1 VKLAV
6 PVVCLVGIGL
16 GVSALLIARS
26 EPEASLAGVS
36 VAGQLALVGAGWALL
51 GCGLVAST
59 RRPASRFGL
68 LLALAGC
75 AWLLVEYNNPGVGSA
90 LAFTVGLVAYA
101 ACPPLV
107 AHAALGYPDGR
118 LSRRLEHG
126 AVALAYLSA
135 LLLLGLLPALAYDPA
150 AEGCSQC
157 PRNLLAVTNAPG
169 MADALDTLGLV
180 LGLLSA
186 AALAALAI
194 TRIVGSTS
202 AARLL
207 KAPVLVAA
215 AVYLALVAADYAHG
229 LGRGFL
235 SNDDLDKRLWL
246 GQAAALLTLV
256 LGVVLAWV
264 REWRARTAVARL
276 VVELGETP
284 APGELRDALGQA
296 LADPGLELVYPLGDE
311 RYVDGRGR
319 PVRLPQAEGRAVT
332 PLLRG
337 GNAVAVLIHKAELLD
352 DPGLV
357 EEVGRAATLALEHE
371 RLQAEVRAQLDQL
384 RASRSRTV
392 AAGDA
397 ERRRLER
404 DLHDGAQ
411 QRLVVLSLAL
421 RLLRAELSGAA
432 AGRVDAAD
440 AELRHAIEDLRSL
453 ARGIYPAVLAD
464 EGLASALTSL
474 AESGRVPIVV
484 REAPYE
490 RLDPAVE
497 AAAYFLVAEIAKR
510 NVSSV
515 GVRATV
521 NGSRLLVEVNAAG
534 TLEAELVEIEDR
546 IGALDG
552 ELMVERTPVGRT
564 TVRAELPC
572 AS

>member
-6 PVVCLVGIGL
+6 PGVCVVGVGL
-16 GVSALLIARS
+16 GVGSVLIARN
-26 EPEASLAGVS
+26 EPEASLAGAS
-36 VAGQLALVGAGWALL
+36 VAAQVALVGTGWALL

-59 RRPASRFGL
+59 RRPASRFGML
-68 LLALAGC
+68 VALAGC
-75 AWLLVEYNNPGVGSA
+75 AWLLVEFNNPGGGSA
-90 LAFTVGLVAYA
+90 LAFTVGLLAYA

-118 LSRRLEHG
+118 LTGRLERA

-135 LLLLGLLPALAYDPA
+135 LLLLGILPALAYDPA

-157 PRNLLAVTNAPG
+157 PQNLLAVTNAPG
-169 MADALDTLGLV
+169 VVDALNRAGLV
-180 LGLLSA
+180 LGLVSA
-186 AALAALAI
+186 VALAALAVM
-194 TRIVGSTS
+194 RIVGSTS

-215 AVYLALVAADYAHG
+215 AVYLALVAADYVHG

-235 SNDDLDKRLWL
+235 SNDDVDKRLWL

-256 LGVVLAWV
+256 LGVVFAWV

-284 APGELRDALGQA
+284 APGGLRDALGQA
-296 LADPGLELVYPLGDE
+296 LADPDLELVYPLDDE
-311 RYVDGRGR
+311 HYVDARGR
-319 PVRLPQAEGRAVT
+319 PVRLPQADGRAVT

-352 DPGLV
+352 DPGFV

-432 AGRVDAAD
+432 ARRVDAAN
-440 AELRHAIEDLRSL
+440 AELRHALEDLRSL

-464 EGLASALTSL
+464 EGLASALASL
-474 AESGRVPIVV
+474 GESGRVPIIV

-490 RLDPAVE
+490 RLGPAVE

-510 NVSSV
+510 DVSSV
-515 GVRATV
+515 AVRATV
-521 NGSRLLVEVNAAG
+521 NGSRLLVEVDAAG

-552 ELMVERTPVGRT
+552 ELTVERTPGGRT
-564 TVRAELPC
+564 TIRAELPC

>member
-1 VKLAV
+1 
-6 PVVCLVGIGL
+6 
-16 GVSALLIARS
+16 
-26 EPEASLAGVS
+26 
-36 VAGQLALVGAGWALL
+36 
-51 GCGLVAST
+51 
-59 RRPASRFGL
+59 
-68 LLALAGC
+68 
-75 AWLLVEYNNPGVGSA
+75 
-90 LAFTVGLVAYA
+90 
-101 ACPPLV
+101 
-107 AHAALGYPDGR
+107 
-118 LSRRLEHG
+118 
-126 AVALAYLSA
+126 
-135 LLLLGLLPALAYDPA
+135 
-150 AEGCSQC
+150 
-157 PRNLLAVTNAPG
+157 
-169 MADALDTLGLV
+169 M
-180 LGLLSA
+180 
-186 AALAALAI
+186 
-194 TRIVGSTS
+194 RIVGSTS

-215 AVYLALVAADYAHG
+215 AVYLALLAADYVHG

-235 SNDDLDKRLWL
+235 SNDDVDKRLWL
-246 GQAAALLTLV
+246 GQAAALFTLV

-311 RYVDGRGR
+311 HYVDAQGR
-319 PVRLPQAEGRAVT
+319 PVRLPQADGRAVT

-352 DPGLV
+352 DPGFV

-421 RLLRAELSGAA
+421 QLLRAELSGAA
-432 AGRVDAAD
+432 ARRVDAAD
-440 AELRHAIEDLRSL
+440 AELRHALEDLRSL

-464 EGLASALTSL
+464 EGLASALASL
-474 AESGRVPIVV
+474 GESGRVPIVV
-484 REAPYE
+484 RKAPYE
-490 RLDPAVE
+490 RLDLAVE
-497 AAAYFLVAEIAKR
+497 TAAYFLVAEIAKR

-515 GVRATV
+515 AVRATV
-521 NGSRLLVEVNAAG
+521 NGSRLLIEVDAAG
-534 TLEAELVEIEDR
+534 TLEAELVDIEDR

-552 ELMVERTPVGRT
+552 ELAVERRPAGRT

>member
-6 PVVCLVGIGL
+6 PGVCVGGIGL
-16 GVSALLIARS
+16 GVGSVLIARS
-26 EPEASLAGVS
+26 EPEASLAGAS
-36 VAGQLALVGAGWALL
+36 VAAQVALVATGWALL
-51 GCGLVAST
+51 GCGLVASS
-59 RRPASRFGL
+59 RRPASRFGML
-68 LLALAGC
+68 AALAGC
-75 AWLLVEYNNPGVGSA
+75 AWLLDEFNNPGGGSA
-90 LAFTVGLVAYA
+90 LAVTVGLVAYA

-118 LSRRLEHG
+118 LSGRLEHA
-126 AVALAYLSA
+126 AVALAYISA

-157 PRNLLAVTNAPG
+157 PQNLLAVTDAPG
-169 MADALDTLGLV
+169 MVDALDMLGLV

-186 AALAALAI
+186 VALAALAI
-194 TRIVGSTS
+194 RRIVGSTS

-215 AVYLALVAADYAHG
+215 AVYLALVAADYVHG

-235 SNDDLDKRLWL
+235 SNDDVDKRLWL

-296 LADPGLELVYPLGDE
+296 LADPGLELVYPLSDE
-311 RYVDGRGR
+311 NYVDARGR
-319 PVRLPQAEGRAVT
+319 PVRRPQADGRAVT

-337 GNAVAVLIHKAELLD
+337 GNVVAVLIHKAELLD
-352 DPGLV
+352 DPGFV

-440 AELRHAIEDLRSL
+440 AELRHALEDLRSL

-464 EGLASALTSL
+464 EGLASALASL
-474 AESGRVPIVV
+474 GESGRVPIVV

-490 RLDPAVE
+490 RLGPAVE

-515 GVRATV
+515 AVRATV
-521 NGSRLLVEVNAAG
+521 NGSRLFVEVDAAG
-534 TLEAELVEIEDR
+534 TLEAELVDIEDR

-552 ELMVERTPVGRT
+552 ELTVERTPVGRT

>member
-1 VKLAV
+1 
-6 PVVCLVGIGL
+6 
-16 GVSALLIARS
+16 
-26 EPEASLAGVS
+26 
-36 VAGQLALVGAGWALL
+36 
-51 GCGLVAST
+51 
-59 RRPASRFGL
+59 
-68 LLALAGC
+68 
-75 AWLLVEYNNPGVGSA
+75 
-90 LAFTVGLVAYA
+90 
-101 ACPPLV
+101 
-107 AHAALGYPDGR
+107 
-118 LSRRLEHG
+118 
-126 AVALAYLSA
+126 
-135 LLLLGLLPALAYDPA
+135 
-150 AEGCSQC
+150 
-157 PRNLLAVTNAPG
+157 
-169 MADALDTLGLV
+169 
-180 LGLLSA
+180 
-186 AALAALAI
+186 
-194 TRIVGSTS
+194 
-202 AARLL
+202 
-207 KAPVLVAA
+207 
-215 AVYLALVAADYAHG
+215 
-229 LGRGFL
+229 
-235 SNDDLDKRLWL
+235 
-246 GQAAALLTLV
+246 
-256 LGVVLAWV
+256 
-264 REWRARTAVARL
+264 VARL

-311 RYVDGRGR
+311 HYVDAQGR
-319 PVRLPQAEGRAVT
+319 PVRLPQADGRAVT

-352 DPGLV
+352 DPGFV

-432 AGRVDAAD
+432 ARRVDAAN
-440 AELRHAIEDLRSL
+440 AELRHALEDLRSL

-464 EGLASALTSL
+464 EGLASALASL
-474 AESGRVPIVV
+474 GESGRVPIVV

-490 RLDPAVE
+490 RLGPTVE

-515 GVRATV
+515 AVRATV
-521 NGSRLLVEVNAAG
+521 SGSRLLVEVDAAG
-534 TLEAELVEIEDR
+534 TLEAELVDIEDR

-552 ELMVERTPVGRT
+552 ELTVERTPVGRT